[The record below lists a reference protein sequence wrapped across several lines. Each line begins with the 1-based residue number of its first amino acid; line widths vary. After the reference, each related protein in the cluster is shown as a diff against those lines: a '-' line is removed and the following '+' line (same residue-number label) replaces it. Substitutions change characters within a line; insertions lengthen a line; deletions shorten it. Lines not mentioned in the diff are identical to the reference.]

1 MAGSNIQGD
10 LSGHILPE
18 FDYDN
23 IILIDPNKTIDNTG
37 RISERIVDHEN
48 LVMYAN
54 LEAQILPRTKLA
66 LGVQPNENVNTSM
79 TIARINFLKPTK
91 NNYIGTGYYDELTGK
106 DALTTQF
113 SNAKLEKT
121 VTRGNKAYFV
131 DTVLDQQ
138 NVTDN
143 GLLGITSIICKLGTS
158 FIPSVSMQL
167 EDVQGK
173 ALFQLGDNSPYAA
186 FFTLPYPQFY
196 LTLKGYYGQA
206 IKYQLYLEKF
216 DARFNTSTGNYAITL
231 EFKGFKFNILNEI
244 LISHLLATPHMY
256 NRRFATSLEPVV
268 ANPATNNQSLQNSSS
283 AQQGGITTAT
293 RAENTV
299 YAEFVTERGYEKI
312 VEVYS
317 EYKSKGLIPQDFPE
331 LTLLQLM
338 NKLEMFERNVVNSY
352 PLVNVEPLTNIRNYL
367 KTLKAF
373 VETLI
378 GPQSSSWFLT
388 NLDPR
393 AIILDN
399 NNRVYFFKK
408 ELQTNLASQTAAIKN
423 LSTIFD
429 RNLSELRKNPTLG
442 VDSTENIKIDK
453 LTPNQIQVTIDLS
466 QINKDAT
473 AASFFNVIS
482 ASDVQKTTT
491 KNNLDILLAKKGTV
505 INGTTVQSDP
515 IFFNFDQQGGFTQT
529 VNQIEEE
536 VLKKLKAY
544 ETAITEELKI
554 LIQDKSTGIGF
565 NPTVRNMCAVIMA
578 NTEGFIRLLDDCHTK
593 AWSVKY
599 DPVRS
604 LAIHNNKSSARNT
617 EAQTVV
623 QITSQAAGENQ
634 GIVNGQTPVY
644 PWPQFFVESPD
655 DKKGRYQLQ
664 YLGAPSVVK
673 ITQASDFSKWPEVE
687 FVEEYIK
694 GLIMKD
700 NVPSTQTPIESQL
713 TTFAI
718 QINAIEYPTSNVIYS
733 NKQEVRYFYEIW
745 EREYVTANY
754 SNFSRALPNQVTPFI
769 TLNTSVETNN
779 IIESL
784 GVNSPSITFKLKNTN
799 LNSQNYPTFLKQISN
814 NGTGPSYYNYERGF
828 FVTSYLKELTD
839 NPFSILKTTELGLEP
854 LQSADLKPLVD
865 LTKNASNDFKIID
878 TYPFTSS
885 GWVQTNMSQ
894 SSRATLNNVFDTK
907 NVITVF
913 ADRNMV
919 SNFTDLYDYIN
930 KRPVTNFGYRTTPTP
945 SIVVESLSTQPN
957 VSTQTMNLYYNGSLN
972 NTTRMVPTEG
982 FVQTPSSNYLGKTQ
996 TTSIL
1001 NTPFFIN
1008 AIQNG
1013 VRLEKNRNRNPYIQ
1027 AAYLFINSLP
1037 LISLRER
1044 YKSLGINNEL
1054 DYMASC
1060 FNKFGA
1066 VHKVP
1071 YAWILKMGSIWYR
1084 YKTYVETN
1092 RDILDGIWNNF
1103 DYLGNF
1109 DPVFSAKT
1117 TTYEFQFPI
1126 TNPTKYKV
1134 SLEKQNQNLLEIQT
1148 GFYPKLMNDFAYFYN
1163 GRDLFQNYSNDEIQS
1178 AVSDGLRLYQFPNS
1192 EFSAE
1197 QNNKDVNVSTWSAL
1211 LPNTL
1216 VDAYSTINLCVP
1228 ATDEVEFGTEYYIL
1242 PSFGANMNQTNYE
1255 LVTNQTS
1262 NPVTTT
1268 DLVDNKAMYNGSVR
1282 CLWAAS
1288 NYGYFDANQVI
1299 KPDTDSY
1306 MNLIY
1311 SDGSTIVPFQL
1322 LSSNTY
1328 STMEEI
1334 FGVSDKRALDLMEK
1348 EFLNYCAPITN
1359 VKYAPVRSEINKS
1372 AVQIDGISRNFQA
1385 FMREAMKLTPT
1396 LATRTSELFKEAIT
1410 NQFNNFSSQIKSI
1423 MEYDVIIRNGNPSK
1437 FNRKVWES
1445 YISIGLPTPTVVEP
1459 ITFQPYVTN
1468 TLPSVGGGITLQQS
1482 QNLNG
1487 PAWRALLTEVGFSS
1501 ISELTYTDNGS
1512 YITDFFINNN
1522 IEFSSRNV
1530 VLLAPIIKM
1539 YATQRLNNPNLLVT
1553 NFRDN
1558 LTAYINNNETFQND
1572 LLNQV
1577 IISTQAK
1584 LPDVQEPQEQT
1595 IQSGLS
1601 GLQGKVE
1608 IYNVFKA
1615 LNDKWVAGYDYS
1627 QRTLFEDILFL
1638 DRASRNIGETVVL
1651 DIFSIKNLINKN
1663 SLNEGMSVYTLLSSM
1678 LMQNNFVVMPL
1689 PAYCNFYNVQEVNG
1703 LQSPNT
1709 ESTLEFADN
1718 MWGTF
1723 TNVDYRKSG
1732 PKIVCF
1738 YVGKPSDQLGV
1749 SVKLTGIGD
1758 DGFDLRNPTGNPLIE
1773 NQLGKNDFDKS
1784 NKVVGFNVDIGIRNQ
1799 NVFQTFSVSQD
1810 NGKAT
1815 SESIA
1820 AVLMMAD
1827 QTNTK
1832 NVGTQNASLY
1842 NFYKRRSYQCEVSA
1856 MGNALI
1862 QPTMYFNLR
1871 HVPMFNGPY
1880 LITDVSHTITPG
1892 DFTTNFTGVRQGI
1905 YDYPVEDNYLQKINQ
1920 NLLTQLEN
1928 LVIQKT
1934 DQNTTITTTNQ
1945 GKETNLIQNSNNLSV
1960 DAQNACRANLSPQ
1973 FDRLESTTGQLTK
1986 LTATDFSNSLKTY
1999 TGTAPNAELQTI
2011 VYVLSY
2017 IRTFSIAGDPKGEF
2031 VAYDNNFSNITL
2043 DKPIASSLTQD
2054 FVPNVYACIKT
2065 KTISGDKSLPA
2076 AKFND
2081 VNTYLKFMTGLI
2093 TPRISQITGG
2103 VFKEKIIE
2111 YYCTAFPAAQVTLE
2125 YYESNIDRFLGIY
2138 GSIVDQA
2145 IASAGRVGLRT
2156 DIGTAFNQGGGGQQ
2170 TTIPACP
2177 PTVLSGF
2184 SPLTGTTGTV
2194 MSLSGTNLEYVRTIT
2209 VGTTQVDFRT
2219 VQFIST
2225 NKIKFSIPQ
2234 IVSTPP
2240 QQLQISVT
2248 TTGNAVPVTAP
2259 GVFTFI

>member
-23 IILIDPNKTIDNTG
+23 IILIDPNKTIDSTG
-37 RISERIVDHEN
+37 RVSERIVDHEN

-66 LGVQPNENVNTSM
+66 LGIQPNETVNTSM

-91 NNYIGTGYYDELTGK
+91 NNYMGTGYYDELTGK
-106 DALTTQF
+106 DALSMQN

-121 VTRGNKAYFV
+121 VKVGQKAYFV

-143 GLLGITSIICKLGTS
+143 GLLGITQITCKLGTS
-158 FIPSVSMQL
+158 FVPSVSMQL

-196 LTLKGYYGQA
+196 LTMKGYYGQA

-216 DARFNTSTGNYAITL
+216 DARFNTSTGNYSLTL

-244 LISHLLATPHMY
+244 LVSHLLAAPHMY
-256 NRRFATSLEPVV
+256 NKRFATSLEPVV
-268 ANPATNNQSLQNSSS
+268 ANSATNNQNLQSTDST
-283 AQQGGITTAT
+283 QQGGVTTQT
-293 RAENTV
+293 RGNNSV
-299 YAEFVTERGYEKI
+299 YAEFVTERGYQKI
-312 VEVYS
+312 VEVYN
-317 EYKSKGLIPQDFPE
+317 EYKNKGLIPQDFPE

-338 NKLEMFERNVVNSY
+338 NKLEMFEKNVVNSY

-367 KTLKAF
+367 KSLKAF
-373 VETLI
+373 VESLI
-378 GPQSSSWFLT
+378 GPQNSSWFNT

-393 AIILDN
+393 PIILESTN
-399 NNRVYFFKK
+399 KVYFFKK
-408 ELQTNLASQTAAIKN
+408 ELQTNQASQAAAVKN
-423 LSTIFD
+423 LNTIFERFLKD
-429 RNLSELRKNPTLG
+429 LKQNPTLG
-442 VDSTENIKIDK
+442 EDSTENIKVDK
-453 LTPNQIQVTIDLS
+453 ITTNQILVTINRSEVNLDS
-466 QINKDAT
+466 T
-473 AASFFNVIS
+473 AASFASVIS
-482 ASDVQKTTT
+482 ANPVQRT
-491 KNNLDILLAKKGTV
+491 KASNDLDILLAKKGTD
-505 INGTTVQSDP
+505 INGTIVQSDP
-515 IFFNFDQQGGFTQT
+515 VFFNFDQQGGFTQT
-529 VNQIEEE
+529 INQIEEE
-536 VLKKLKAY
+536 ALKKLKIY
-544 ETAITEELKI
+544 ETAITEELKL
-554 LIQDKSTGIGF
+554 LIQDKTTGIGF
-565 NPTVRNMCAVIMA
+565 NPTVRNMCAVLMA
-578 NTEGFIRLLDDCHTK
+578 NTEGFIRLLDECHTN
-593 AWSVKY
+593 AWKVKY
-599 DPVRS
+599 DPVRA
-604 LAIHNNKSSARNT
+604 LAIQNNTSAAKNT
-617 EAQTVV
+617 EAPLSV
-623 QITSQAAGENQ
+623 QITSQAAGNNQ

-655 DKKGRYQLQ
+655 YKKGRFQLQ

-673 ITQASDFSKWPEVE
+673 LTQAYDFGKWPEVE

-700 NVPSTQTPIESQL
+700 NVPSTQTPLESQL
-713 TTFAI
+713 TTFVI
-718 QINAIEYPTSNVIYS
+718 QINAIEYPTSNLVYS

-745 EREYVTANY
+745 EREYVTAYY
-754 SNFSRALPNQVTPFI
+754 SNFNRVLPNQVTPLI
-769 TLNTSVETNN
+769 TLNTDVETNN
-779 IIESL
+779 IVESL
-784 GVNSPSITFKLKNTN
+784 GSNNPFITFKLKETN

-814 NGTGPSYYNYERGF
+814 NGTGPSYYNFERGF

-839 NPFSILKTTELGLEP
+839 NPFSILKTTELGLQPE
-854 LQSADLKPLVD
+854 QSADLAPLVN
-865 LTKNASNDFKIID
+865 LTKNASNEFKIID
-878 TYPFTSS
+878 TYPFTNDVWVSS
-885 GWVQTNMSQ
+885 NMAQ
-894 SSRATLNNVFDTK
+894 SARATLGDVFNTK

-913 ADRNMV
+913 SNRNV
-919 SNFTDLYDYIN
+919 ISNFTDLYDYQN
-930 KRPVTNFGYRTTPTP
+930 KRPVTNFGYRDVTLP
-945 SIVVESLSTQPN
+945 SIITESLSTQPN
-957 VSTQTMNLYYNGSLN
+957 VTTQTMKLYYESSVNDTKS
-972 NTTRMVPTEG
+972 MIPTEG
-982 FVQTPSSNYLGKTQ
+982 FIQTPSSDFVGKLQ

-1001 NTPFFIN
+1001 NSPFFIN

-1044 YKSLGINNEL
+1044 YKNLGSNNEL

-1066 VHKVP
+1066 IHKVP
-1071 YAWILKMGSIWYR
+1071 YAWVLKMGSTWYR

-1103 DYLGNF
+1103 DFIGNF
-1109 DPVFSAKT
+1109 DPVFSSKT
-1117 TTYEFQFPI
+1117 TTYEFQFPAS
-1126 TNPTKYKV
+1126 NPSKYKV
-1134 SLEKQNQNLLEIQT
+1134 SLEKQNQNVLEIQT

-1163 GRDLFQNYSNDEIQS
+1163 GRDLFKSYTNDEIQS

-1192 EFSAE
+1192 EFNAK
-1197 QNNKDVNVSTWSAL
+1197 QNNKQINVSTWSAL
-1211 LPNTL
+1211 MPNTL
-1216 VDAYSTINLCVP
+1216 SDAFSTINLCVP
-1228 ATDEVEFGTEYYIL
+1228 ASDEIEAGTEYYIL
-1242 PSFGANMNQTNYE
+1242 PSFGVNTNQTNFE

-1262 NPVTTT
+1262 NPITTT
-1268 DLVDNKAMYNGSVR
+1268 DLVDNRAMYNGSVR

-1288 NYGYFDANQVI
+1288 NYGYFDANQI
-1299 KPDTDSY
+1299 LKPNADSY
-1306 MNLIY
+1306 LNLIY
-1311 SDGSTIVPFQL
+1311 SDGTTIVPFQL

-1334 FGVSDKRALDLMEK
+1334 FGVFDKRALDLMER
-1348 EFLNYCAPITN
+1348 EFLNYAAPITN
-1359 VKYAPVRSEINKS
+1359 VNYGRVRSEINKS

-1385 FMREAMKLTPT
+1385 FMREAMKLTPV
-1396 LATRTSELFKEAIT
+1396 TSTNNKSLFFEAIK
-1410 NQFNNFSSQIKSI
+1410 NQLNNFSSQVKSV
-1423 MEYDVIIRNGNPSK
+1423 MEYDIIIRNGNPSK
-1437 FNRKVWES
+1437 FNRKTWES
-1445 YISIGLPTPTVVEP
+1445 YISIGLSTPTVVEP
-1459 ITFQPYVTN
+1459 ISFQPYVTN
-1468 TLPSVGGGITLQQS
+1468 TLPSSGGGITVQQS
-1482 QNLNG
+1482 KNLNQ

-1501 ISELTYTDNGS
+1501 IPQLEYTDNGS
-1512 YITDFFINNN
+1512 YITDFFITNN
-1522 IEFSSRNV
+1522 IEFSTRNV

-1539 YATQRLNNPNLLVT
+1539 YATQRLTNPNLTV
-1553 NFRDN
+1553 NSFRDN
-1558 LTAYINNNETFQND
+1558 LTAYINNNETLQND

-1577 IISTQAK
+1577 IISTKNK
-1584 LPDVQEPQEQT
+1584 LPDVQEPQEQQ

-1608 IYNVFKA
+1608 IYNVFKS
-1615 LNDKWVAGYDYS
+1615 LNDKWVAGFDYS
-1627 QRTLFEDILFL
+1627 QTTLFEDILFL
-1638 DRASRNIGETVVL
+1638 DRASRNIGDTVVL

-1663 SLNEGMSVYTLLSSM
+1663 ALNEGMSVYTLLSSM
-1678 LMQNNFVVMPL
+1678 LLQNNFVVMPL
-1689 PAYCNFYNVQEVNG
+1689 PAYCNFYNVQSFDGVTA
-1703 LQSPNT
+1703 PNT

-1718 MWGTF
+1718 LWGTF

-1749 SVKLTGIGD
+1749 SPKLTGVGD

-1773 NQLGKNDFDKS
+1773 NLTGKKDYDKS

-1842 NFYKRRSYQCEVSA
+1842 NFYKRRSYQCDVTS

-1880 LITDVSHTITPG
+1880 LITDVTHTITPG
-1892 DFTTNFTGVRQGI
+1892 DFTTQFTGVRQGI

-1928 LVIQKT
+1928 LAIQRT
-1934 DQNTTITTTNQ
+1934 DQNTTITTTNV
-1945 GKETNLIQNSNNLSV
+1945 GTGTNLIQNSNALSA

-1973 FDRLESTTGQLTK
+1973 FDRLESTPAQLTK
-1986 LTATDFSNSLKTY
+1986 LSASVFANNIQTY
-1999 TGTAPNAELQTI
+1999 SGSAPNAALQTI
-2011 VYVLSY
+2011 IYVLSY
-2017 IRTFSIAGDPKGEF
+2017 MRTFSVAGDPKGQF
-2031 VAYDNNFSNITL
+2031 VAYDNNFGNITL
-2043 DKPIASSLTQD
+2043 DKTISNSLTQD
-2054 FVPNVYACIKT
+2054 FVPNIYSCIIT
-2065 KTISGDKSLPA
+2065 KTVAGEKSLPA
-2076 AKFND
+2076 AKFLG
-2081 VNTYLKFMTGLI
+2081 VNEYLKFMVGLI
-2093 TPRISQITGG
+2093 TPRISQITNG
-2103 VFKEKIIE
+2103 VLEEKIIE
-2111 YYCTAFPAAQVTLE
+2111 YYCTAFPSAQVTLD
-2125 YYESNIDRFLGIY
+2125 YYEANIDRFLGLY
-2138 GSIVDQA
+2138 SKIVDQA
-2145 IASAGRVGLRT
+2145 LQSAKRLGFRIDIATSSNQVGT
-2156 DIGTAFNQGGGGQQ
+2156 NPP
-2170 TTIPACP
+2170 TIIPSCP
-2177 PTVLSGF
+2177 PTVLSNF
-2184 SPLTGTTGTV
+2184 TPTTGRIGDII
-2194 MSLSGTNLEYVRTIT
+2194 SLSGTNLEYIRTIT
-2209 VGTTQVDFRT
+2209 VGTTPVDLRT

-2248 TTGNAVPVTAP
+2248 TTGNLNPVVAP
-2259 GVFTFI
+2259 GLFTFI